1 MATTERIRI
10 WMESSSAVAVTA
22 AIATIAGAI
31 SFFFDASSKSPHLS
45 AIETQLSVDID
56 KLKNSVANQ
65 QRAIEDISSRLQA
78 ITSATGQSP
87 TDIQIAS
94 VRAELA
100 TTAKRV
106 DGLDA
111 AILDSP
117 TKALSIP
124 LLRQELQGVK
134 TNYQRDIESYNKQI
148 DRIYHQNKWFI
159 GLMFSM
165 AIGLIGLA
173 ISNFIQA
180 RKKPE

>member
-1 MATTERIRI
+1 MDTDKIKRVLIEMT
-10 WMESSSAVAVTA
+10 SAVAA
-22 AIATIAGAI
+22 AAAFATILGTL
-31 SFFFDASSKSPHLS
+31 SFFIDTSTRTLPLSP
-45 AIETQLSVDID
+45 IETQFSRDID
-56 KLKNSVANQ
+56 KLKSSVANQ
-65 QRAIEDISSRLQA
+65 QRAMEDIASRLQA

-124 LLRQELQGVK
+124 LLRQELKGMK
-134 TNYQRDIESYNKQI
+134 ANYQRDI
-148 DRIYHQNKWFI
+148 
-159 GLMFSM
+159 
-165 AIGLIGLA
+165 
-173 ISNFIQA
+173 
-180 RKKPE
+180 